1 MAKQAQK
8 LIKVGV
14 DLGTAN
20 LLVYVDGEGIIFNE
34 PSVIAME
41 YATNDV
47 IAAGYNAARMIGR
60 GHHGIKIV
68 SPLNQGV
75 ISDMDAAKKLLEI
88 AVHKAETTDVNLKA
102 TTLLICA
109 PSEVTQIER
118 EALVDLAHNLGVPDV
133 FIEEEVKAGG
143 IGAGLDIY
151 DSVGSMVI
159 DIGGGSTDIGVLSL
173 GDIVVSESIRIAG
186 NYLDQEIINYLQY
199 EKGILIGKKTAQRIK
214 EEIGTL
220 RIDLPEEKETHANG
234 RDIVSG
240 LPRRITVKQSEI
252 RDIFLAQGPTEH
264 PTRTIGRH
272 HQKRHACQW
281 WVRPHR
287 WRGRVSRTRNR
298 TRCPHRQESI
308 DGDRRRDE
316 GAIAESRQL
325 LRQTRGLIHATVPPG
340 SRDPALATR
349 SPTRGFH
356 SLVGL
361 DFGGALGRRRRTHAV
376 GPAG

>member
-1 MAKQAQK
+1 MAAKQQKK
-8 LIKVGV
+8 LIKIGV

-41 YATNDV
+41 YETNEV
-47 IAAGYNAARMIGR
+47 IATGYNAAKMIGR
-60 GHHGIKIV
+60 GHHGIKII

-75 ISDMDAAKKLLEI
+75 ISDMDAAKKLIEI
-88 AVHKAETTDVNLKA
+88 AVHKAETIDVNLQ
-102 TTLLICA
+102 TSTLLICC

-118 EALVDLAHNLGVPDV
+118 DAMIDLAHNLGVPDV

-199 EKGILIGKKTAQRIK
+199 EKGLLIGKKTAQRIK

-220 RIDLPEEKETHANG
+220 RANITDEKSTYANG
-234 RDIVSG
+234 RDIVTG
-240 LPRRITVKQSEI
+240 LPKRMMITQTEV
-252 RDIFLAQGPTEH
+252 RDIFVEPFRSIAN
-264 PTRTIGRH
+264 TILKVLQNTPPELSADIIKTGMLVNGGC
-272 HQKRHACQW
+272 AL
-281 WVRPHR
+281 
-287 WRGRVSRTRNR
+287 
-298 TRCPHRQESI
+298 I
-308 DGDRRRDE
+308 DGVDE
-316 GAIAESRQL
+316 FLFKEI
-325 LRQTRGLIHATVPPG
+325 
-340 SRDPALATR
+340 
-349 SPTRGFH
+349 
-356 SLVGL
+356 GL
-361 DFGGALGRRRRTHAV
+361 DVHIAKNPLTAIVEGTKVLLQNRGNYYV
-376 GPAG
+376 KPVD

>member
-1 MAKQAQK
+1 MAAKVNKK
-8 LIKVGV
+8 LIKIGV

-41 YATNDV
+41 YETNAV
-47 IAAGYNAARMIGR
+47 IATGYNAAKMIGR

-75 ISDMDAAKKLLEI
+75 ISDMDAAKKLIEI
-88 AVHKAETTDVNLKA
+88 AVHKAETIDVNLQ
-102 TTLLICA
+102 TSTLLICC

-118 EALVDLAHNLGVPDV
+118 DAMIDLAHNLGVPDV

-220 RIDLPEEKETHANG
+220 RENIVDEKSTYANG

-240 LPRRITVKQSEI
+240 LPKKIMITQTEV
-252 RDIFLAQGPTEH
+252 RDIFVEPFKSIANTVLKVLQNTPPELSADIIKTGMLVN
-264 PTRTIGRH
+264 GGC
-272 HQKRHACQW
+272 AL
-281 WVRPHR
+281 
-287 WRGRVSRTRNR
+287 
-298 TRCPHRQESI
+298 I
-308 DGDRRRDE
+308 DGVDE
-316 GAIAESRQL
+316 FLFKEI
-325 LRQTRGLIHATVPPG
+325 
-340 SRDPALATR
+340 
-349 SPTRGFH
+349 
-356 SLVGL
+356 GL
-361 DFGGALGRRRRTHAV
+361 DVHIAKNPLTAIVEGTKVLLQNRGNYYV
-376 GPAG
+376 KPVD